1 MRSDGD
7 EVYIRTSGG
16 SSWPEEWGYT
26 GLLPIKDGGEE
37 FGYESFVVWTESLA
51 VDGLVALAV

>member
-1 MRSDGD
+1 MRCTSEQVGAARGPKNGD
-7 EVYIRTSGG
+7 IRR
-16 SSWPEEWGYT
+16 
-26 GLLPIKDGGEE
+26 LLPIKDGGEE